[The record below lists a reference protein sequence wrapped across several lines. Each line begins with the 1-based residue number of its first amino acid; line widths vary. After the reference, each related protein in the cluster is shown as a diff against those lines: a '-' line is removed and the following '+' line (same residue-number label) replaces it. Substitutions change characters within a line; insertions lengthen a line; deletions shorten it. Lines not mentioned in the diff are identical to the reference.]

1 MSTRGY
7 VGGVHAC
14 YSSNCSRREKG
25 EEWMVPCLKFVRKV
39 NLNSVLNVSNSG
51 MVNLCIFSPEKYWFP
66 VNLLFGLLLAH
77 CILVNKGNIF
87 TAWSS

>member
-1 MSTRGY
+1 MI
-7 VGGVHAC
+7 
-14 YSSNCSRREKG
+14 
-25 EEWMVPCLKFVRKV
+25 PCLKFVRNV
-39 NLNSVLNVSNSG
+39 NLNSILNVSNSG

-77 CILVNKGNIF
+77 CILVNRGNIF